1 MLDDSLKDK
10 LHWVSVI
17 LRVSIASLFL
27 IAAVGKLPN
36 GISGTAAYYS
46 SLFERS
52 LLPGFL
58 VTIHATV
65 IVFVEFALAFWLFS
79 GFRLY
84 LAWIVAALVLISLA
98 IGMIF
103 AGKYDVASDNYVYV
117 FMCAAGLLT
126 SGFDRWT
133 LGGKS
138 A

>member
-10 LHWVSVI
+10 FHWVSII
-17 LRVSIASLFL
+17 LRASIASLFL
-27 IAAVGKLPN
+27 IAAIGKLPG
-36 GISGTAAYYS
+36 GISGTVAYYS
-46 SLFERS
+46 SLFEKS

-65 IVFVEFALAFWLFS
+65 IVFVEFALAIWLFI
-79 GFRLY
+79 GFRLQ
-84 LAWIVAALVLISLA
+84 LAWIAAALVLISLA

-133 LGGKS
+133 LDGKS